1 MAYTYDNFGN
11 LLAQRLYQKHGT
23 ATEDQKQFTTYTYDA
38 LFRVTSLTKESDYGK
53 WYEYDAAGNLVHER
67 QRVSQSEYDKYYY
80 NYDAF
85 GRKTEESVM
94 LEKRKTAHTDSTDT
108 ELQTT
113 AYVYDKSG
121 NVKSKTDPLGNMT
134 QYSYDAAGRL
144 IKETSPSG
152 AVTQYSYDY
161 AGNLAQATNAIG
173 GYTKYEYDSLMRV
186 SAKKTNSVNE
196 SGGELTWTY
205 GYDAVG
211 NLISEQTPAMVL
223 AGARRIKRRRI
234 PMIT

>member
-1 MAYTYDNFGN
+1 
-11 LLAQRLYQKHGT
+11 
-23 ATEDQKQFTTYTYDA
+23 
-38 LFRVTSLTKESDYGK
+38 
-53 WYEYDAAGNLVHER
+53 
-67 QRVSQSEYDKYYY
+67 
-80 NYDAF
+80 
-85 GRKTEESVM
+85 
-94 LEKRKTAHTDSTDT
+94 
-108 ELQTT
+108 
-113 AYVYDKSG
+113 
-121 NVKSKTDPLGNMT
+121 MT

-152 AVTQYSYDY
+152 RLATQYSYDY

-186 SAKKTNSVNE
+186 SAKKTNPVNE

-223 AGARRIKRRRI
+223 AGAEADKRRRI